1 MDIYVDPVTGASAI
15 NTVHPGELRPD
26 NLGDM
31 VAAQTESA
39 DEFEID
45 RANGL
50 RGATGRALRPED
62 FTEVLSPEGDSGDA
76 VGTDISD
83 SPWVFGEDGSTGGT
97 AP

>member
-1 MDIYVDPVTGASAI
+1 MQVNVDPIAGPPAVAADQT
-15 NTVHPGELRPD
+15 GELRPD
-26 NLGDM
+26 HLGDM
-31 VAAQTESA
+31 VAAQTETA

-50 RGATGRALRPED
+50 RGATGRVPQPED
-62 FTEVLSPEGDSGDA
+62 FTDVLSPEGDSGGA